1 MIAAWTTPRVT
12 YRGRHFHFDDVAV
25 APKPVQQ
32 PHPPLWIGGSTPA
45 AARRAARFGAN
56 FMPDSGAPVEVFD
69 LYRDECAAAGRRVGQ
84 VATNLVVHVCDDPE
98 RGWHDV
104 KEHYFYVRQ
113 VYQQWFAE
121 AGDLTQVDDS
131 VRVADDLPRGAYVVG
146 TPEMVIEAIE
156 RRRDGRGFDR
166 LIFWARP
173 PGIDIETSSRSLELM
188 ATKVLPHFASPQRG

>member
-1 MIAAWTTPRVT
+1 MAFVLASGERLAPITGGEEDDEAAARDAIAAL
-12 YRGRHFHFDDVAV
+12 YRGRHFQFDDVAV

-56 FMPDSGAPVEVFD
+56 FMPDSGAPLEVFQQ
-69 LYRDECAAAGRRVGQ
+69 YRDECAAAGRPPGE

-98 RGWHDV
+98 QGWHDV

-131 VRVADDLPRGAYVVG
+131 VPRSRRSATRRLRGRHTG
-146 TPEMVIEAIE
+146 DGH
-156 RRRDGRGFDR
+156 RRDR
-166 LIFWARP
+166 
-173 PGIDIETSSRSLELM
+173 T
-188 ATKVLPHFASPQRG
+188 TT